1 MRRAYDNLVEKATG
15 CLLRENAVCEEE
27 ADVYRFGIEVTILKA
42 LHLFSYLVIAVCMRR
57 VPEFIVIFSIFC
69 AFRRNVGGFHA
80 KTRTGC
86 YLFSCSVIVMAL
98 AAAGNEIDPI
108 FLYGLTFCELMLLL
122 FVFPVK
128 NENRPLDEEEIVCFR
143 KRLFILILL
152 YMAAFVLTAWARWF
166 RLIQLYVI
174 GLTLAASL
182 ALLGKIQERR
192 NQNGKA

>member
-1 MRRAYDNLVEKATG
+1 
-15 CLLRENAVCEEE
+15 
-27 ADVYRFGIEVTILKA
+27 
-42 LHLFSYLVIAVCMRR
+42 MRR

-166 RLIQLYVI
+166 RLIQLYAI

-192 NQNGKA
+192 NQNGKAQKKSGKIFCCSVRFSSGYCSFLSCICFGW